1 MAQAHVQIG
10 STDMRMY
17 RPQVLKQEAVVVA
30 LAHWEAGQEPPLL
43 AHQAPQQRYQCQELC
58 ILGMSSIGCIV
69 PFGLLATL

>member
-17 RPQVLKQEAVVVA
+17 RSRVLKQEAVVVA

-43 AHQAPQQRYQCQELC
+43 VHQPQQQRYQRQELC
-58 ILGMSSIGCIV
+58 ILGMSSTGYIV

>member
-30 LAHWEAGQEPPLL
+30 LAHWEVGQESPPL
-43 AHQAPQQRYQCQELC
+43 AHQQQQRYQC
-58 ILGMSSIGCIV
+58 
-69 PFGLLATL
+69 